1 MRKMILLNK
10 LFKKKQSNQLK
21 TESEIYAY
29 MGYLGVSFESMFKYQ
44 DAIKKIKHFE
54 KRYIK

>member
-1 MRKMILLNK
+1 MTLLNK
-10 LFKKKQSNQLK
+10 LFKKKQSNQFK

-29 MGYLGVSFESMFKYQ
+29 MGSLGVSFESMFKYQ
-44 DAIKKIKHFE
+44 EAIKKIKHFE